1 MPFDEVELNEL
12 LILVQKHI
20 SDLRGRPLD
29 EMLYSINSVETFVEI
44 EQKILKLLDGED
56 NPQEDKQ

>member
-1 MPFDEVELNEL
+1 MFDEIELNEL
-12 LILVQKHI
+12 LLLVQNHI
-20 SDLRGRPLD
+20 SHLRGQSLD

-44 EQKILKLLDGED
+44 EQKILKLLDYED

>member
-1 MPFDEVELNEL
+1 MFDEIELNEL
-12 LILVQKHI
+12 LLLVQNHI
-20 SDLRGRPLD
+20 SDLRGQSLD

-44 EQKILKLLDGED
+44 EQKILKLLDYED

>member
-1 MPFDEVELNEL
+1 MPFDEIELNEL
-12 LILVQKHI
+12 LILVQNHI
-20 SDLRGRPLD
+20 SDLRGRPSA
-29 EMLYSINSVETFVEI
+29 EMRYSINSVETFVEI

>member
-1 MPFDEVELNEL
+1 MFDEIELNEL
-12 LILVQKHI
+12 LLLVQNHI
-20 SDLRGRPLD
+20 SDLRGQSLD

>member
-1 MPFDEVELNEL
+1 MFDEVELNEL
-12 LILVQKHI
+12 LILVQNHI

-29 EMLYSINSVETFVEI
+29 EMLYSINSVETFIEI
-44 EQKILKLLDGED
+44 EQKILKLLDSED